1 MSSAETSSEG
11 AAHTPPVDPGEMKL
25 EVVVLP
31 VSDVDRAKRFYE
43 GLGWRLDADLA
54 VEDGYRVVQLTPPG
68 SACSIIFGEG
78 VTAAAPGSSEGLQL
92 SVYDIDAARADLVAR
107 GVDVSETFHD
117 ATGIFH
123 HAGTDG
129 RVDGPAPEHA
139 DYGSF
144 VAFSDPDGNGW
155 LLQEIKTRLPGR

>member
-1 MSSAETSSEG
+1 MSSAETGGDG
-11 AAHTPPVDPGEMKL
+11 AAGTPPVNAGEMRL
-25 EVVVLP
+25 EVVVVP
-31 VSDVDRAKRFYE
+31 VSDVDRARRFYE

-54 VEDGYRVVQLTPPG
+54 VEEGYRVVQLTPPG

-78 VTAAAPGSSEGLQL
+78 VTTAPPGSSEGLQL
-92 SVYDIDAARADLVAR
+92 SVYDIDAARTDLVAR
-107 GVDVSETFHD
+107 GVEVSESFHD

>member
-1 MSSAETSSEG
+1 MR
-11 AAHTPPVDPGEMKL
+11 L
-25 EVVVLP
+25 EVVVVP
-31 VSDVDRAKRFYE
+31 VSDVDRAKSFYE

-78 VTAAAPGSSEGLQL
+78 VTTAPPGSSEGLQL

-107 GVDVSETFHD
+107 GVDVGETFHD

-123 HAGTDG
+123 HAGIAG

-144 VAFSDPDGNGW
+144 VSFSDPDGNGW